1 MGSGVSSPPKR
12 DRKLPAAPPPAV
24 FHFDD
29 PRPLAVAALGDRL
42 IAGRPWPHFSAGAE
56 LGRGTFATV
65 QRCAARDATAAA
77 LGGGKPVALKT
88 ISKRGDADHRR
99 TRDATLW
106 TEVLALTKLAGETG
120 CLRLLAVFDEPQAT
134 HLLTDCLEGGELF
147 DRIVARESPPTEAE
161 ARDAVGQVAAALA
174 AAHALGVVH
183 RDVKAENLIY
193 ADAAATR
200 LVVCDW
206 GLAEVIPARA
216 PRRCLTRCCGSP
228 LYVAPE
234 VLACGRDKSQPYG
247 AEVDAWS
254 LGVVAYICLCGYPPF
269 YGDERAELE
278 AAISRGDYAFE
289 APDWDHASAEGRA
302 FVSALLR
309 VDRDARMTC
318 AAARGHAFLAGDGAN
333 ALHPAY
339 VSRLAEFNAKRRLKG
354 GAFAVAAACA
364 FQDSVRGRTSRGL
377 EKLRQSS
384 RKALE
389 LSRGDASFASKQ
401 DAYVV
406 RGRDGSGDTAPL
418 AIGAA

>member
-12 DRKLPAAPPPAV
+12 DRTLPAAPPPAV

-42 IAGRPWPHFSAGAE
+42 IAGRPWPHFFAGAE

-77 LGGGKPVALKT
+77 LGGGAP
-88 ISKRGDADHRR
+88 RR
-99 TRDATLW
+99 TSSRTASRAASSS
-106 TEVLALTKLAGETG
+106 TESS
-120 CLRLLAVFDEPQAT
+120 REPPA
-134 HLLTDCLEGGELF
+134 
-147 DRIVARESPPTEAE
+147 EAE

-206 GLAEVIPARA
+206 GLAEV
-216 PRRCLTRCCGSP
+216 
-228 LYVAPE
+228 
-234 VLACGRDKSQPYG
+234 LACGRDKSTPYG

-302 FVSALLR
+302 FVAALLR

-318 AAARGHAFLAGDGAN
+318 ADARGHAFLAGDGAN

-339 VSRLAEFNAKRRLKG
+339 VSRLEETAS
-354 GAFAVAAACA
+354 AA
-364 FQDSVRGRTSRGL
+364 GRRGL

>member
-12 DRKLPAAPPPAV
+12 DRTLPAAPPPAV

-42 IAGRPWPHFSAGAE
+42 IAGRPWPHFFAGAE

-77 LGGGKPVALKT
+77 LGGGAPVALKT
-88 ISKRGDADHRR
+88 ISKRGEADHRR
-99 TRDATLW
+99 TRGATPW
-106 TEVLALTKLAGETG
+106 TEVLALTTLAGDAG

-147 DRIVARESPPTEAE
+147 DRIVAREPPPTEAE

-234 VLACGRDKSQPYG
+234 VLACGRDKSTPYG

-302 FVSALLR
+302 FVAALLTRGPRRADDLRRRAGPR
-309 VDRDARMTC
+309 VPRGRRGQR
-318 AAARGHAFLAGDGAN
+318 AAPGLR
-333 ALHPAY
+333 
-339 VSRLAEFNAKRRLKG
+339 
-354 GAFAVAAACA
+354 
-364 FQDSVRGRTSRGL
+364 DSVRGRTSRGL